1 MLKII
6 MLHNNIK
13 IFVKNKIRDLSNNS
27 ITTSTKD
34 YYINKERIAKI
45 ESLWIQI
52 RIIPETIDLKY
63 LIKYVSLILF
73 LIP

>member
-13 IFVKNKIRDLSNNS
+13 IFVKNKIRDLSNN

-63 LIKYVSLILF
+63 LIKLVYTYKQIYHT
-73 LIP
+73 